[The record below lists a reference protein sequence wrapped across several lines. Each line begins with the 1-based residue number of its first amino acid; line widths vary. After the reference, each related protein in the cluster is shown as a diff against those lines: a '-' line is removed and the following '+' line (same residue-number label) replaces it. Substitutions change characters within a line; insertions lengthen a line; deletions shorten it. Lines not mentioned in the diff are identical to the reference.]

1 MRAAVGTR
9 QPPAAVPV
17 DLPNL
22 TVQQLVERNGAAR
35 GGLQAWQRVN
45 TMTLAGRLDAGNERK
60 DGGQVAIVSQQ
71 QRRKAKAELRKT
83 LQTGKAETEGPK
95 VIQLPFQMDLKRPTR
110 TRLEIPFQGQ
120 TALQI
125 YDGNTG
131 WKLRPFLGRHEV
143 ETFTPEELKLA
154 SDQQELDGPLINHAA
169 KGTSIAMEGGELVD
183 GSPAYKLQLTLK
195 NGDVRHLWIDAKT
208 YLDVKMEGAPRR
220 VDGNWRTVATYF
232 RDYKPVE
239 GLMIAHR
246 IETAVEGMAGSQNVF
261 IEKVALNQMLD
272 PARFARPQ

>member
-1 MRAAVGTR
+1 
-9 QPPAAVPV
+9 
-17 DLPNL
+17 
-22 TVQQLVERNGAAR
+22 
-35 GGLQAWQRVN
+35 
-45 TMTLAGRLDAGNERK
+45 MTLVGRLDAGKERK
-60 DGGQVAIVSQQ
+60 DGGRVGVVSAED
-71 QRRKAKAELRKT
+71 RRKAKAELRKA
-83 LQTGKAETEGPK
+83 LQTRKADSEGAK
-95 VIQLPFQMDLKRPTR
+95 VIQLPFQMELKRPTL

-143 ETFTPEELKLA
+143 ESFTPEELKLA

-169 KGTSIAMEGGELVD
+169 KGTSVAMVGGEWVD
-183 GSPAYKLQLTLK
+183 GSPAYKLRLTFK

-220 VDGNWRTVATYF
+220 VDGKLRPVATYY
-232 RDYKPVE
+232 RDYKSIE

-246 IETAVEGMAGSQNVF
+246 IETVVDGMRGSQNVF
-261 IEKVALNQMLD
+261 VEKVALNPVLD
-272 PARFARPQ
+272 LTRFAKPQ